1 MGIGRSRRDTDVSE
15 ERGSVERAPTT
26 MKYSPQLDGLRAIAI
41 LAVLVFHTWPMSL
54 RGGFTGVDVFFV
66 LSGYLITSVILHDVR
81 AGKFT
86 LREFY
91 LRRIQ
96 RLLPN
101 AVLTVLVTSLLAV
114 VALLPS
120 AAVKVAQHGL
130 WTVLNL
136 SNFYIRTNVGGYWGD
151 AASTIPLLHTWSLA
165 VEEQF
170 YIFFP
175 WTLWWLV
182 RRPRAGV
189 AMGVLAAGSFALSVY
204 STWTHPMFA
213 FYMLPPR
220 AWELLLGSLLAMR
233 RVPVDASLPL
243 RPSGHSRFREALGW
257 AGVALM
263 LAGFVVTR
271 EDQGFP
277 GYVALLPTLGALA
290 VIVVTSDGQGA
301 LARALGQPFMVTT
314 GRLSYSLYLWH
325 WPLIVIGREFADL
338 TGRSPQLG
346 AIIGA
351 AASVLVS
358 AAAYRFVELPLRNRG
373 PGRGRR
379 LAIIAACFATATVA
393 CLVLQR
399 RDVHGGMQA
408 LFDRASFRG
417 QPYNASASEARRQ
430 SGAASRV
437 ADIDF
442 APAGPLVDRI
452 WNTGGVVH
460 AWGPGA
466 PRVVVF
472 GSSHALMYA
481 ALIDSLCRQR
491 GLPVAFL
498 AADGA
503 SVFSSTMLRQ
513 GSGSFPEPGMVQE
526 FVAARRR
533 WVHDWRPAAVFV
545 IDRWDQY
552 QADPSE
558 LERGLRELVTEFG
571 ASAGRLVVLSQVP
584 VVRLGQKVNLREV
597 AYWYHRNT
605 GMLPRLLPDVRQGFR
620 DSSVTLIER
629 TARELPKLQLVRLE
643 SSFLLPDGAV
653 RYASGREFYY
663 ADDDH
668 LTDAGAALTR
678 SAIAAAIDSAVA
690 NGTPR

>member
-1 MGIGRSRRDTDVSE
+1 
-15 ERGSVERAPTT
+15 

-41 LAVLVFHTWPMSL
+41 LAVLVFHTWPGSL

-66 LSGYLITSVILHDVR
+66 LSGYLISSVILHDVR

-136 SNFYIRTNVGGYWGD
+136 SNFYIRANVGGYWGD
-151 AASTIPLLHTWSLA
+151 VASTIPLLHTWSLA

-175 WTLWWLV
+175 WTLWWLA
-182 RRPRAGV
+182 RRPRPAV
-189 AMGVLAAGSFALSVY
+189 AMAVLAAGSFALSLY
-204 STWTHPMFA
+204 STWTHPLLA

-220 AWELLLGSLLAMR
+220 AWELLLGALLAIR
-233 RVPVDASLPL
+233 RIPVDAARPL
-243 RPSGHSRFREALGW
+243 LTSAHSRVREGLGW
-257 AGVALM
+257 AGVVLM
-263 LAGFVVTR
+263 AVGFVVTR

-277 GYVALLPTLGALA
+277 GFIALLPTLGALA
-290 VIVVTSDGQGA
+290 VIVVTSEGQGA
-301 LARALGQPFMVTT
+301 LARVLGHPFMVMT
-314 GRLSYSLYLWH
+314 GKLSYSLYLWH
-325 WPLIVIGREFADL
+325 WPLIVIGRECADL

-346 AIIGA
+346 AMAGA
-351 AASVLVS
+351 ASSVLV
-358 AAAYRFVELPLRNRG
+358 ATAAYRFVEVPLRNRG

-379 LAIIAACFATATVA
+379 LAIIAACFISATVV

-399 RDVHGGMQA
+399 RDVHSGMQA
-408 LFDRASFRG
+408 LFDRATFRG
-417 QPYNASASEARRQ
+417 QPYNASASPARRQ
-430 SGAASRV
+430 SGAAARV

-442 APAGPLVDRI
+442 APSGPMVERI
-452 WNTGGVVH
+452 WNHGGVVH
-460 AWGPGA
+460 EWGPGA
-466 PRVVVF
+466 PRVVVL

-491 GLPVAFL
+491 GLPVAFITV
-498 AADGA
+498 DGA
-503 SVFSSTMLRQ
+503 SVFSSKMLRQ
-513 GSGSFPEPGMVQE
+513 GSESFPEPGMVQE

-533 WVHDWRPAAVFV
+533 WVQDWRPDAVFV
-545 IDRWDQY
+545 IDRWDYY

-558 LERGLRELVTEFG
+558 LERGLREVVAEFG
-571 ASAGRLVVLSQVP
+571 ANAGRLVVLSQVP

-605 GMLPRLLPDVRQGFR
+605 GALPHLMPDVRQSFR
-620 DSSVTLIER
+620 DSSIVLIER
-629 TARELPKLQLVRLE
+629 VARELPKLQLVRVE
-643 SSFLLPDGAV
+643 TPFLLPDGAV
-653 RYASGREFYY
+653 RYSAGREFFYV
-663 ADDDH
+663 DDDH

-690 NGTPR
+690 HGRLR